1 MCFNLTNDSRH
12 FFNDIKLSV
21 LQTIDLAFFPVKTN
35 VFFLGQSNYS
45 SKRIGTDMS
54 IMWNVHFLFIDNNVN
69 SSSEL
74 YTFWLL
80 LIQNLFY

>member
-1 MCFNLTNDSRH
+1 MCFNLTNDLRH

-21 LQTIDLAFFPVKTN
+21 FFPVKTN
-35 VFFLGQSNYS
+35 VVFFVFFLGQSNYS

-80 LIQNLFY
+80 LIQNLF